1 MKIVMMKRLALA
13 IFFSFFLLHQA
24 VAADSG
30 TAAAIMAAEDFLLL
44 LDTGQYAQ
52 SWDAAASFFQSQI
65 PKERWVQ
72 QISALR
78 PAFGKVTNR
87 LILDA
92 RHMTQLPGAPDG
104 EYVVIQYES
113 SFENKLQATE
123 TITPM
128 LDNDGKWKVS
138 GYYIQ

>member
-1 MKIVMMKRLALA
+1 MKIVTMKRLALA
-13 IFFSFFLLHQA
+13 TLFSFLLLHQA
-24 VAADSG
+24 VAADSR

-52 SWDAAASFFQSQI
+52 SWDTAASFFQSQI

-78 PAFGKVTNR
+78 PAFGKITNR

>member
-13 IFFSFFLLHQA
+13 TLFSFFLLPQA
-24 VAADSG
+24 VAADSR

-113 SFENKLQATE
+113 SFENKRQATE

-128 LDNDGKWKVS
+128 LDNDGKWRVS

>member
-1 MKIVMMKRLALA
+1 MKIVIMKRLALA
-13 IFFSFFLLHQA
+13 TLFSFFLFHQA
-24 VAADSG
+24 VAADSR

-78 PAFGKVTNR
+78 PPFGKVTNR

-113 SFENKLQATE
+113 SFENKRQATE

-128 LDNDGKWKVS
+128 LDNDGKWRVS